1 MIVPVT
7 VKKPFL
13 YISEKN
19 DFCET
24 YKKKQYAIFN
34 KDREILVIKNDL
46 NYCIY

>member
-34 KDREILVIKNDL
+34 KDREILAIKNDL

>member
-13 YISEKN
+13 YIYEKKN

-34 KDREILVIKNDL
+34 KDREKYLSLKTF
-46 NYCIY
+46 